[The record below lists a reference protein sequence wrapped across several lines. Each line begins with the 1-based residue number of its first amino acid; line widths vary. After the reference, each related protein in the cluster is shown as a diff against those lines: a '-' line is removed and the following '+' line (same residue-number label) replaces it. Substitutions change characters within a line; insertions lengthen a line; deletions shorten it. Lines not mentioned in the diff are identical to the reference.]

1 MPLLSLAQDTTA
13 ERIPPTLAP
22 NTNSLMNLHNR
33 KSLRL
38 KGYDY
43 TSVGRY
49 FVTIVTRNRLHLF
62 GKVVDGEMVL
72 NEFGKIAEREW
83 INTLRLRNNVS
94 LGAFMIMPDH
104 IHLVINIEVATPQTE
119 YSSEELE
126 RRAGAVG
133 GKDICKEGSL
143 GSLVRGYKAAIT
155 NQVKQLIYAYQEG
168 KSTITET
175 ALNEIRPLIRRVD
188 LKKTI
193 WVRNYHEIIIRD
205 QRAYLNISRYINNN
219 PKKWDED
226 LKKKLGLHE

>member
-1 MPLLSLAQDTTA
+1 MK
-13 ERIPPTLAP
+13 
-22 NTNSLMNLHNR
+22 LHNR

-43 TSVGRY
+43 TSIGRY
-49 FVTIVTRNRLHLF
+49 FVTVVTRDRLHLF
-62 GKVVDGEMVL
+62 GKVIDGEMVL

-83 INTLRLRNNVS
+83 INTLRIRSNIS

-104 IHLVINIEVATPQTE
+104 IHFVVNIEGATPQTSF
-119 YSSEELE
+119 SSQELE
-126 RRAGAVG
+126 RRAGAVAA
-133 GKDICKEGSL
+133 KDICKEGSL

-155 NQVKQLIYAYQEG
+155 NQVKTLIYKHHEQE
-168 KSTITET
+168 SNLTEES
-175 ALNEIRPLIRRVD
+175 LQEIQPLINRVD

-226 LKKKLGLHE
+226 LKKKLGLNE

>member
-104 IHLVINIEVATPQTE
+104 IHFVVHIDQQREQKE
-119 YSSEELE
+119 YSAEELE
-126 RRAGAVG
+126 RRAGAVA
-133 GKDICKEGSL
+133 GKHINKPGSL
-143 GSLVRGYKAAIT
+143 GAIVRGYKGAVTRQILDKI
-155 NQVKQLIYAYQEG
+155 NEKSDPSDDQLVEIY
-168 KSTITET
+168 K
-175 ALNEIRPLIRRVD
+175 V
-188 LKKTI
+188 LKDAKTI
-193 WVRNYHEIIIRD
+193 WVRNYNDAIIKS
-205 QRAYLNISRYINNN
+205 QRHYDNVTKYINEN
-219 PKKWDED
+219 PKKWDEQ
-226 LKKKLGLHE
+226 LKAKLKLE